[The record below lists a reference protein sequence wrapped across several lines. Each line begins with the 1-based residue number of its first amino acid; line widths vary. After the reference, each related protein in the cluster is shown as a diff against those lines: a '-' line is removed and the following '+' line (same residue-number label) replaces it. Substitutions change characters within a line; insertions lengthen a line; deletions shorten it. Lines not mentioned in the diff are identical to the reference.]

1 MIVNLFLWTRRGP
14 LPQMLGDRLLFYIVF
29 FSAVA
34 LVYSYELGFA
44 IFGSCLLFFVRDGK
58 N

>member
-1 MIVNLFLWTRRGP
+1 MIVNLFLWTRRSSV
-14 LPQMLGDRLLFYIVF
+14 PQMLGDRLLFYCV

-34 LVYSYELGFA
+34 LVYTYELGFA
-44 IFGSCLLFFVRDGK
+44 IFGSCFLFFVRDRK